1 MCRAEKYYEI
11 VNKEK
16 YAGMAPGMAADGATG
31 DETGGGG
38 DAGVTKVETFAEKLE
53 RLDAEA
59 AEQSMT
65 NAGFVAQIAQ
75 VVEGN
80 AGGDT
85 EKTAYDDAKLEVTE
99 YFSTETDA
107 GALSMSPRIFWSR
120 ESGFSTKFPALQA
133 IHAQNSAITGSTCRA
148 ESGFNSANDILT
160 KRKGTLG
167 PALFK
172 SLALGKLNPDHFPS
186 AASIRKRK
194 LPPSGYNE
202 TNAPNTPIAQLWE
215 QKDALA
221 LGRQKK
227 KSRR

>member
-1 MCRAEKYYEI
+1 
-11 VNKEK
+11 
-16 YAGMAPGMAADGATG
+16 
-31 DETGGGG
+31 
-38 DAGVTKVETFAEKLE
+38 
-53 RLDAEA
+53 
-59 AEQSMT
+59 
-65 NAGFVAQIAQ
+65 
-75 VVEGN
+75 
-80 AGGDT
+80 
-85 EKTAYDDAKLEVTE
+85 
-99 YFSTETDA
+99 
-107 GALSMSPRIFWSR
+107 MSPRIFWSR

-194 LPPSGYNE
+194 LTPSGYNE
-202 TNAPNTPIAQLWE
+202 TNTPNTPIAQLWE

-221 LGRQKK
+221 LERRSKN
-227 KSRR
+227 KSRRKEPTDGGVEMERLVQAGSGWGWGGWGLEHWQLVWGTKEQYINIHNQCIEHTRNSINSHFPQIVLFEVGNSE

>member
-1 MCRAEKYYEI
+1 
-11 VNKEK
+11 
-16 YAGMAPGMAADGATG
+16 
-31 DETGGGG
+31 
-38 DAGVTKVETFAEKLE
+38 
-53 RLDAEA
+53 
-59 AEQSMT
+59 
-65 NAGFVAQIAQ
+65 
-75 VVEGN
+75 
-80 AGGDT
+80 
-85 EKTAYDDAKLEVTE
+85 
-99 YFSTETDA
+99 
-107 GALSMSPRIFWSR
+107 MSPRIFWSR

-194 LPPSGYNE
+194 LTPSGYNQ
-202 TNAPNTPIAQLWE
+202 TNTPIAQLWE

-227 KSRR
+227 

>member
-1 MCRAEKYYEI
+1 
-11 VNKEK
+11 
-16 YAGMAPGMAADGATG
+16 
-31 DETGGGG
+31 
-38 DAGVTKVETFAEKLE
+38 
-53 RLDAEA
+53 
-59 AEQSMT
+59 
-65 NAGFVAQIAQ
+65 
-75 VVEGN
+75 
-80 AGGDT
+80 
-85 EKTAYDDAKLEVTE
+85 
-99 YFSTETDA
+99 
-107 GALSMSPRIFWSR
+107 MSPRIFWSR

-194 LPPSGYNE
+194 LTPSGYNQ
-202 TNAPNTPIAQLWE
+202 TNTPIAQLWE

-221 LGRQKK
+221 LGRRKK
-227 KSRR
+227 KADDKTPQMVGWKWNAWCRPARGRVGLGGWGLEHWQLVWGTKEKYINIHNQCIEHTRNSHFPQIVLFEVGNSE

>member
-1 MCRAEKYYEI
+1 
-11 VNKEK
+11 
-16 YAGMAPGMAADGATG
+16 
-31 DETGGGG
+31 
-38 DAGVTKVETFAEKLE
+38 
-53 RLDAEA
+53 
-59 AEQSMT
+59 
-65 NAGFVAQIAQ
+65 
-75 VVEGN
+75 
-80 AGGDT
+80 
-85 EKTAYDDAKLEVTE
+85 
-99 YFSTETDA
+99 
-107 GALSMSPRIFWSR
+107 MSPRIFWSR

-194 LPPSGYNE
+194 LTPSGYNQ
-202 TNAPNTPIAQLWE
+202 TNTPIAQLWE

-227 KSRR
+227 KADDKTPQMVGWKWNAWCRLARGGVGGAGGWSTGSWSGEPKRSTLIYTTNVLSTQEIVISPKQYYLKLEIVNE

>member
-1 MCRAEKYYEI
+1 
-11 VNKEK
+11 
-16 YAGMAPGMAADGATG
+16 
-31 DETGGGG
+31 
-38 DAGVTKVETFAEKLE
+38 
-53 RLDAEA
+53 
-59 AEQSMT
+59 
-65 NAGFVAQIAQ
+65 
-75 VVEGN
+75 
-80 AGGDT
+80 
-85 EKTAYDDAKLEVTE
+85 
-99 YFSTETDA
+99 
-107 GALSMSPRIFWSR
+107 MSPRIFWSR

-194 LPPSGYNE
+194 LTPSGYNQ
-202 TNAPNTPIAQLWE
+202 TNTPIAQLWE

-221 LGRQKK
+221 LGRRKK
-227 KSRR
+227 KQTIRPHRWWGGNGTLGAGWLGVGLGGWGLEHWQLVWGTKEKYINIHNQCIEHTKNSHFPQIVLFEVGNSE